1 MSAFDDELKVL
12 RAEAEL
18 ADAHVVNGRT
28 YYIGR
33 LRERDV
39 VMVLSGKSMVN
50 AAMTTQ
56 TLLDHFNIGSI
67 VFSGIAGGVNPKLR
81 IGDVVVPAQWGQYQ
95 EHLLARETDE
105 GWDVGDH
112 HPEFGNFGM
121 MFPRRVWVSRQN
133 GIPDKEEGMF
143 WFPADSTMLK
153 VAAAAAEKARL
164 KRCTPAG
171 DCLEADPRVVVG
183 GSGVSGPS
191 FVDNAEYRRW
201 VWSAFT
207 ADALDM
213 ESAAVA
219 HVAYANDV
227 PFVAFRSLSDLAGG
241 GPGKNE
247 VDIFFELAAEN
258 SAAVVFAFLQQWG
271 EQSKHRGEGIR

>member
-12 RAEAEL
+12 RTRAE
-18 ADAHVVNGRT
+18 VVDTRAINGRT
-28 YYIGR
+28 YYIGQ
-33 LRERDV
+33 LGGCDV

-56 TLLDHFNIGSI
+56 TLLDHFDIEGI
-67 VFSGIAGGVNPKLR
+67 VFSGIAGGVNPKLK
-81 IGDVVVPAQWGQYQ
+81 IGDVVVPARWGQYQ

-112 HPEFGNFGM
+112 HPEFGSFGM
-121 MFPRRVWVSRQN
+121 MFPRRVWVSRKN
-133 GIPDKEEGMF
+133 SIPDEEEGVF
-143 WFPADSTMLK
+143 WFAADSMMLK
-153 VAAAAAEKARL
+153 VAAEAVDAARL
-164 KRCTPAG
+164 KRCTPSG
-171 DCLEADPRVVVG
+171 DCLEADPRVIVG

-219 HVAYANDV
+219 HVAYTNNV

-258 SAAVVFAFLQQWG
+258 SAAVVLAFLKQLDG
-271 EQSKHRGEGIR
+271 QSREGAQ